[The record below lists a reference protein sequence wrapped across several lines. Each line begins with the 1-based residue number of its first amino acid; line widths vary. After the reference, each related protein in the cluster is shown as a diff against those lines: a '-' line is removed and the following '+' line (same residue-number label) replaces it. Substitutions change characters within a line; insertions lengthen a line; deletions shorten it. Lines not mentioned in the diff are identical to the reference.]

1 MERACRTVPCKAS
14 HAAYCSYD
22 FQTVNLRL
30 PEALYKQ
37 IEDLAKVTERTKSH
51 HTIDGPNGANLKADS
66 VFGRRQHA
74 GTHWP
79 RYVAAY
85 PTA

>member
-1 MERACRTVPCKAS
+1 MSSRTI
-14 HAAYCSYD
+14 H
-22 FQTVNLRL
+22 LRL
-30 PEALYKQ
+30 PEVLYKP
-37 IEDLAKVTERTKSH
+37 IEELAKVTERTKSYH
-51 HTIDGPNGANLKADS
+51 AIDGPNGANLKADS